1 MHNIC
6 RKRTRTNIKRCAY
19 VYIHKHR
26 TTLNYACRLM
36 CIREANRCIIFVER
50 TRKNI
55 KKKCVASEHKYR
67 VNQNDGSIEYFSN
80 ISIQINHKIFT
91 RLSMKNPIELL
102 DDFL

>member
-1 MHNIC
+1 MCVCIYKQAQNDVKLRMSINVYKGTEPMHNIC
-6 RKRTRTNIKRCAY
+6 RKNK
-19 VYIHKHR
+19 K
-26 TTLNYACRLM
+26 
-36 CIREANRCIIFVER
+36 EQER

-67 VNQNDGSIEYFSN
+67 VNQNDCSIEYFSN
-80 ISIQINHKIFT
+80 ISVQINHKIYT